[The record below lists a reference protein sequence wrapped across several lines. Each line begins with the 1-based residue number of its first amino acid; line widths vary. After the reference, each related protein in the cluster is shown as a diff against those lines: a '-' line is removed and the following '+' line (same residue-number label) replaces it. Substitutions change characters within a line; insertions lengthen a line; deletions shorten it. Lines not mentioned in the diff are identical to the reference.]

1 MAKRLK
7 LVLSAIIFFSFP
19 LFLSAQSNI
28 YQVFSL
34 DDQFVVYSE
43 DPSLAQEGALS
54 AEKVRTDLFQRLG
67 WISYSQYP
75 TQIWL
80 LKGEPSSDASIQSS
94 LEWKEGGW
102 VKTLRISMQENLYS
116 ETLPRYIIEI
126 FLKELALG
134 SDQERSQSVW
144 IPLWLV
150 EGLRQSLTPEKSTGG
165 FSTLAFDLPQL
176 FLQEEVF
183 TDSVRKEQFA
193 KPSQKFLD
201 YLLELP
207 DGQKKLKQYIRL
219 LAISQSPEKTFFQ
232 VYQSDFKDFQEL
244 KFSWNKKWYATS
256 PKKERHEL
264 ILEYL
269 DSLEAN

>member
-1 MAKRLK
+1 MVKQLK
-7 LVLSAIIFFSFP
+7 FILSWVV
-19 LFLSAQSNI
+19 FLSLPFALFAQSNI

-43 DPSLAQEGALS
+43 DPSLAQEGALA

-80 LKGEPSSDASIQSS
+80 LKGEPSTDATIQSS

-134 SDQERSQSVW
+134 SDQARSQSVW

-150 EGLRQSLTPEKSTGG
+150 EGLRQSLTPTESTGG

-176 FLQEEVF
+176 FLQEQVF

-193 KPSQKFLD
+193 KTSQKFLE

-207 DGQKKLKQYIRL
+207 DGQKKLKQYVRL
-219 LAISQSPEKTFFQ
+219 LTTSQSPEKTFFQ

-244 KFSWNKKWYATS
+244 KFAWNKKWHATS
-256 PKKERHEL
+256 PKETRREA
-264 ILEYL
+264 ILQSL
-269 DSLEAN
+269 DFLEAK